1 MLTKI
6 ADTSTK
12 ATPLT
17 SDASSTTNDVTSGFC
32 SQIAR
37 ELRYTVKKTSDMLR
51 LKQRRDPAIPP
62 LDSVRGQIE
71 KGLRESKA
79 YELALQ
85 KGNSLLEQ
93 LKKENDI
100 AKVAQAN
107 SLKVEETGLFQRA
120 AAQLPKIGDLAE
132 LKAGSIALSAQKPVP
147 EKLYTQKDAVYVLAF
162 KDSQGADMSVERTSG
177 ALVFKIGSV
186 RTAEEPNLKL
196 TSY

>member
-1 MLTKI
+1 
-6 ADTSTK
+6 
-12 ATPLT
+12 
-17 SDASSTTNDVTSGFC
+17 
-32 SQIAR
+32 
-37 ELRYTVKKTSDMLR
+37 MLR
-51 LKQRRDPAIPP
+51 LKQRREPAIPP

-71 KGLRESKA
+71 KGLIESKA

-85 KGNSLLEQ
+85 KGNSLLAQ

-107 SLKVEETGLFQRA
+107 SLKVEETGLFQRS

-162 KDSQGADMSVERTSG
+162 KDSQGANMEQFEKEKDALMKQALAEGRQR
-177 ALVFKIGSV
+177 ALVKFLESLKAKAQVKVNNSFL
-186 RTAEEPNLKL
+186 EE
-196 TSY
+196 S